1 MDARV
6 SVCWGMAARGII
18 IYVLALMALPGM
30 GGMIRSGEPEV

>member
-6 SVCWGMAARGII
+6 SVCWGMAGKGII

-30 GGMIRSGEPEV
+30 GE